1 MQTQKRAIV
10 VGETTGGG
18 AHPARM
24 ARISDHFVMFV
35 PTARAIN
42 PITKTDWE
50 GTGVKPDVPV
60 PADAA
65 LEKAQDLAIKKLLDK
80 PKDDD
85 THRWIEMELRRLHD
99 QPPDKPTV
107 QAR

>member
-1 MQTQKRAIV
+1 MQTQKGRSF

-24 ARISDHFVMFV
+24 ARISDHFGCLCRLRG
-35 PTARAIN
+35 PSTRSRN
-42 PITKTDWE
+42 RL
-50 GTGVKPDVPV
+50 GRTGVKPDVPV

-80 PKDDD
+80 PK
-85 THRWIEMELRRLHD
+85 TTIRTGGS
-99 QPPDKPTV
+99 K
-107 QAR
+107 